1 MYITVTGC
9 SSSGNNTEAVARRYF
24 TQLLSGLDYC
34 HKRGILTL
42 SSIMGFIYIQ
52 CTIIWVLLYLSYITL
67 YT

>member
-34 HKRGILTL
+34 HKRGI
-42 SSIMGFIYIQ
+42 
-52 CTIIWVLLYLSYITL
+52 
-67 YT
+67 